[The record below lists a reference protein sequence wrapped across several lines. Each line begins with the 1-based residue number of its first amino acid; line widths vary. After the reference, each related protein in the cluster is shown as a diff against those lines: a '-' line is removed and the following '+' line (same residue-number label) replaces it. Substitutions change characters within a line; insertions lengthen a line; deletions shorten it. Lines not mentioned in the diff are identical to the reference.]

1 MTTFTIHT
9 DDVMADAIRRG
20 AAEAGIS
27 INKFI
32 QNAIDVTLGVSRSKE
47 RPLPDFFNIE
57 HPLTKAEA
65 DEIRSVQKEFD
76 VIDPGRRRR
85 FTQRSFRS
93 FAQKESRCPRMTFG

>member
-9 DDVMADAIRRG
+9 DDVMAEAIRRG
-20 AAEAGIS
+20 AAEAGFS

-32 QNAIDVTLGVSRSKE
+32 QNAIDVTLGVFHSKE

-76 VIDPGRRRR
+76 VIDPEMW
-85 FTQRSFRS
+85 
-93 FAQKESRCPRMTFG
+93 K